1 MLLGEGDAFVVD
13 HGGVLDRGHARADRV
28 LDAFGGVSMRF
39 DAQSKMAGLVDRG
52 LQFLQRELLRVRIAA
67 VGEHRAAGENL
78 DVIDSIMRELANDL
92 AHFPRA
98 VGFAVVHV
106 PRQRDVGSEAG
117 IGAGAAGNCDVS
129 AGDVHAWTDDIAAID
144 RIAQSNISESAVGAY
159 IAHRGES

>member
-1 MLLGEGDAFVVD
+1 M
-13 HGGVLDRGHARADRV
+13 
-28 LDAFGGVSMRF
+28 
-39 DAQSKMAGLVDRG
+39 
-52 LQFLQRELLRVRIAA
+52 
-67 VGEHRAAGENL
+67 GEHRAAGENL

-159 IAHRGES
+159 IAHRGGSPDSSVTRALGTDSSASSAAVLLNTLIGSESCAPSARWV